1 MERLTARRAACDVLV
16 RVMHHDSYANL
27 CVKKTAP
34 KLADERERALFAA
47 LVYGVLEKLVHLECA
62 LSSLCRMKKLPPETV
77 EALYLGAYQILF
89 LDGVPKSAAV
99 SESVAL
105 VRRKSPRL
113 AGMANAVLR
122 NAARQKETLLA
133 IPSGIEGVMRRMNL
147 PSELAEKWIEC
158 YGEGETPL
166 PRKTGVRLRD
176 VNKRGEVSAFLLEN
190 ADVCEP
196 YGDDCFVVQGAGD
209 LTQSALYRTGAFVI
223 QSVTSR
229 LCAKAVGTKPGMR
242 VLDCCAAP
250 GGKSFAMAD
259 EMQDNGRIDALDLHE
274 HRIKLIENEAR
285 RLDLS
290 IVHARRADASEL
302 PDELAQRYDA
312 VLCDAPCSGLAAAG
326 QPEIALRTTQSDIDA
341 LAALQHDI
349 LSSAARCVKPGGVL
363 LYSTCTWTREEDER
377 QAERFLAE
385 HPEFA
390 PGALEEHVPLAL
402 AAHVKDGFL
411 LRFDPA
417 RDGLSPFFMARFVR
431 R

>member
-27 CVKKTAP
+27 CVKQTAP
-34 KLADERERALFAA
+34 RLADERERAFFAA
-47 LVYGVLEKLVHLECA
+47 LVYGVLEKRVHLECA

-89 LDGVPKSAAV
+89 LDGVPQSAAV

-147 PSELAEKWIEC
+147 PRELAEKWIEC

-166 PRKTGVRLRD
+166 PRKTGVRVRD

-285 RLDLS
+285 RLNLS

-302 PDELAQRYDA
+302 PDEMAQRYDA
-312 VLCDAPCSGLAAAG
+312 VLCDAPCSGLSAAG
-326 QPEIALRTTQSDIDA
+326 KPEIALRTTFCP
-341 LAALQHDI
+341 
-349 LSSAARCVKPGGVL
+349 RP
-363 LYSTCTWTREEDER
+363 R
-377 QAERFLAE
+377 
-385 HPEFA
+385 
-390 PGALEEHVPLAL
+390 GASNPAVC
-402 AAHVKDGFL
+402 FCI
-411 LRFDPA
+411 RPA
-417 RDGLSPFFMARFVR
+417 RGRAKRTSVR
-431 R
+431 RSAFWRSIRNLRWARWKNMCHWRLRRTSKTASCCASIPRATGFHRFSWRGSSGDDFYH